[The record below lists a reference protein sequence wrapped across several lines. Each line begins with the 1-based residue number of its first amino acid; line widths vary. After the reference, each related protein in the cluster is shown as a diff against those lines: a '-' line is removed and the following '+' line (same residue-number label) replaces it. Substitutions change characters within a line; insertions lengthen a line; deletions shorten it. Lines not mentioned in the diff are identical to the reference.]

1 MWIYGVPIFSAVAAS
16 VLSLVPVIEFD
27 EFVSVAAASLAV
39 VSSVG
44 VLFMPD
50 VATSLIFVDGL
61 SKVMLLTI
69 SLVYLTATVFSIT
82 YLKYVENPLFRKR
95 IYYVLLDLFVL
106 TMLISVTVSN
116 LGLVWFAV
124 EASTVTSAL
133 LVALDNNEA
142 AIEASWRYVIIVSTG
157 LVISL
162 VANILLFAATETLDT
177 GVLRSMTV
185 TGHIAALAA
194 ALAIVGYGTKAGLF
208 PLFTWLP
215 DVHGKAP
222 SPVSGLFSAVLLPV
236 AVFAI
241 IRFVGVVSSPGPRL
255 LLFVM
260 GMLTLGTAAL
270 ILTVQRDLKRMF
282 AYSTVENMGTILV
295 GVSLGG
301 IGAIGAVVLLVSHAF
316 AKSAAFYLTG
326 NILSRYGTMRIS
338 SIRGVRRTMPV
349 TGMTLFFASLGV
361 TGAPPFGAFIGEF
374 MILSG
379 VYARYGIAIAG
390 LVGIFIAVSFVA
402 VNARVVSAVF
412 SPVRAERRERGIIGI
427 AVPVVSTAL
436 SLAVIAFVP
445 SISRLV
451 SGALGL

>member
-1 MWIYGVPIFSAVAAS
+1 
-16 VLSLVPVIEFD
+16 
-27 EFVSVAAASLAV
+27 
-39 VSSVG
+39 
-44 VLFMPD
+44 
-50 VATSLIFVDGL
+50 
-61 SKVMLLTI
+61 
-69 SLVYLTATVFSIT
+69 
-82 YLKYVENPLFRKR
+82 
-95 IYYVLLDLFVL
+95 
-106 TMLISVTVSN
+106 
-116 LGLVWFAV
+116 
-124 EASTVTSAL
+124 
-133 LVALDNNEA
+133 
-142 AIEASWRYVIIVSTG
+142 
-157 LVISL
+157 
-162 VANILLFAATETLDT
+162 
-177 GVLRSMTV
+177 MTV

>member
-1 MWIYGVPIFSAVAAS
+1 MVPALSAAAGS
-16 VLSLVPVIEFD
+16 ILSLVPVVAFD
-27 EFVSVAAASLAV
+27 EAVSVAAALIAVGSSIAV
-39 VSSVG
+39 VAS
-44 VLFMPD
+44 PNI
-50 VATSLIFVDGL
+50 ATSVIFVDGL

-69 SLVYLTATVFSIT
+69 SVVYLTATLFSIT

-95 IYYVLLDLFVL
+95 IYYFLLNLFVL
-106 TMLISVTVSN
+106 TMLFSVTASN

-124 EASTVTSAL
+124 EATTVMSAL

-162 VANILLFAATETLDT
+162 VATILLFAAASTLNIGT
-177 GVLRSMTV
+177 LGREGVA
-185 TGHIAALAA
+185 GHLAALAA
-194 ALAIVGYGTKAGLF
+194 ALAAVGYGTKAGLF
-208 PLFTWLP
+208 PMNTWLP

-222 SPVSGLFSAVLLPV
+222 SPVSSLFSAVLLPV

-241 IRFVGVVSSPGPRL
+241 IRFVGVVAGPGPRL
-255 LLFVM
+255 LLFVL
-260 GMLTLGTAAL
+260 GTLTLATAAL

-282 AYSTVENMGTILV
+282 AYSTIENMGTILI

-301 IGAIGAVVLLVSHAF
+301 IAAVGAIVLLVSHAF
-316 AKSAAFYLTG
+316 AKSAAFYLSG
-326 NILSRYGTMRIS
+326 NILSRYKTMRIS
-338 SIRGVRRTMPV
+338 SIRGVRHTMPV

-361 TGAPPFGAFIGEF
+361 TGAPPFGAFVGEF

-379 VYARYGIAIAG
+379 VYARYGLAVTG
-390 LVGIFIAVSFVA
+390 LVGLFIAVAFAA

-412 SPVRAERRERGIIGI
+412 SPVRGERRERGVIGT
-427 AVPVVSTAL
+427 AVPLVSTAL

-445 SISRLV
+445 SIGRLV